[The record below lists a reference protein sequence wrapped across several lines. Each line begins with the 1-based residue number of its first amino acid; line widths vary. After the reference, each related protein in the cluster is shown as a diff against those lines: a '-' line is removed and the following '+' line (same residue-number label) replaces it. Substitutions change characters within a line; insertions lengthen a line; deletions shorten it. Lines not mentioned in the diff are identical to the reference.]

1 MMALQSRIQND
12 FLVKHKGSGNE
23 EIWMLLA
30 LTLKEKKSIDTK
42 QMGEYIFIHV
52 RSNMA
57 EAIT

>member
-1 MMALQSRIQND
+1 MT